1 MGELK
6 MQNLKNISI
15 FILACVFALAFYTLM
30 IVYTPVAFWLPL
42 SFVNNCVV
50 FMIFEKFFGKNQ
62 KM

>member
-6 MQNLKNISI
+6 MLKNVYI
-15 FILACVFALAFYTLM
+15 FILACVFALGFYTLM
-30 IVYTPVAFWLPL
+30 IVYTPVVFWLPL

>member
-6 MQNLKNISI
+6 MLKTISI

-30 IVYTPVAFWLPL
+30 FVYTPIAFWLPL
-42 SFVNNCVV
+42 TFVNNCVV

>member
-1 MGELK
+1 MLK
-6 MQNLKNISI
+6 TISI